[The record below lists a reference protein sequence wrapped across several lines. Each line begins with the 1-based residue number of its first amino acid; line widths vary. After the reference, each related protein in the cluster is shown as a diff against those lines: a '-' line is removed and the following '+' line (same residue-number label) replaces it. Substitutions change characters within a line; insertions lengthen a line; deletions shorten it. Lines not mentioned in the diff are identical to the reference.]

1 MGETLKISKEGG
13 MRCDDPGMG
22 IKEKGTTSS
31 GLENLS
37 LTATVV
43 WEFENSEHTHFRVL
57 VYSDTLP
64 Q

>member
-1 MGETLKISKEGG
+1 